1 MQNES
6 CIICRY
12 AVRSRQL
19 GGERCCSS
27 GMSSGFLKEAS
38 TCRIVRPHRPAS
50 PPPQAQ
56 DIPDSEPPRESVAPG
71 RGARQQRV
79 HRNDERHTTRW
90 RRVATVGEHRAA
102 RTRSVYSLSLSNPDA
117 TELGTPW
124 PAAPLAT
131 PGHQIR
137 GRHAGTGVKHI
148 G

>member
-1 MQNES
+1 MYNMSICCTFSPARRGAMLFLRHVIRVLEGGINMQD
-6 CIICRY
+6 
-12 AVRSRQL
+12 RST
-19 GGERCCSS
+19 
-27 GMSSGFLKEAS
+27 AS
-38 TCRIVRPHRPAS
+38 TS
-50 PPPQAQ
+50 KPPPQAQ